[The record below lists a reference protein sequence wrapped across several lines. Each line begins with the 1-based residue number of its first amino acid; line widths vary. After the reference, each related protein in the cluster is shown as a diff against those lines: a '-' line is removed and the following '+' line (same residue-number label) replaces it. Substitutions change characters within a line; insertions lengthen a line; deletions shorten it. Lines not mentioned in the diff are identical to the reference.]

1 MTIISRNMRQ
11 KEIKMMRLIT
21 NLLRKV
27 TKIEKK
33 KRKLKTKNTM
43 ITNLEKT

>member
-1 MTIISRNMRQ
+1 MRQ

-21 NLLRKV
+21 NILRKV

>member
-1 MTIISRNMRQ
+1 MRQ

-43 ITNLEKT
+43 ITKRMK

>member
-1 MTIISRNMRQ
+1 MRQ

-21 NLLRKV
+21 NILRKV

-43 ITNLEKT
+43 ITKRMK

>member
-1 MTIISRNMRQ
+1 MRQ